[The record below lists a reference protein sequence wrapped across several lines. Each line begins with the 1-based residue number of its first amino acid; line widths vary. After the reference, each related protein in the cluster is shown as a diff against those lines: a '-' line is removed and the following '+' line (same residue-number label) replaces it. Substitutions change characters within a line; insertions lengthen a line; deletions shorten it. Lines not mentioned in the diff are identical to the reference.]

1 MFDTPLNIFLFCL
14 FVVIGIVILSFACFL
29 IISRILYYMLL
40 TRTSKE
46 KWGRHVS
53 EMTPDQVAM
62 YDEGLVWQREHDEF
76 KKELHIVNEN
86 HNLYAE
92 YYDFGFDRAIIFVP
106 GRTEGLGYG
115 YFFAKPYRECGFNV
129 LTIDQRA
136 HGLSDGKYP
145 ALGFDEH
152 RDLIKW
158 AELLHNEYGVKS
170 SVLHGV
176 CIGSSCCLQALV
188 SENAPSYFDGL
199 IADGMYTRFYYSF
212 RNHLVNKF
220 KQPAF
225 PTMIATN
232 LSFKLATGHSM
243 KRGPLNILPEIH
255 VPLLMLHSRE
265 DLYSTPE
272 FAQRLYDASGAEN
285 KTLVWFEHGRHSML
299 RVTDTERYDSSIDK
313 FLAGIWAKEPTG
325 AKEEK

>member
-62 YDEGLVWQREHDEF
+62 YDEGLAWQREHDQF

-158 AELLHNEYGVKS
+158 AELLHNDFNVKS
-170 SVLHGV
+170 IVFHGI
-176 CIGSSCCLQALV
+176 CIGSSCALQALV
-188 SENAPSYFDGL
+188 SENAPSYLDGL
-199 IADGMYTRFYYSF
+199 IAEGMYPNFYESF
-212 RNHLVNKF
+212 KNHMIEL
-220 KQPAF
+220 KQPIS
-225 PTMIATN
+225 PVLQMVN
-232 LSFKLATGHSM
+232 MWFKHYTGHSM
-243 KRGPLNILPEIH
+243 RRGNIDFIDKLEKPILMIHSKEDAYSLPE
-255 VPLLMLHSRE
+255 RAN
-265 DLYSTPE
+265 DLY
-272 FAQRLYDASGAEN
+272 N
-285 KTLVWFEHGRHSML
+285 KISHNKKKIFWYEHGAHSKL
-299 RVTDTERYDSSIDK
+299 RFLDSQAYDNAIK
-313 FLAGIWAKEPTG
+313 EFLTTYATVGSNQQG
-325 AKEEK
+325 FRR

>member
-62 YDEGLVWQREHDEF
+62 YDEGLAWQKEHDEF

-158 AELLHNEYGVKS
+158 AELLHNDFNIKS
-170 SVLHGV
+170 IVFHGI
-176 CIGSSCCLQALV
+176 CIGSSCALQALV
-188 SENAPSYFDGL
+188 SENAPSYLDGL
-199 IADGMYTRFYYSF
+199 IAEGMYPNFYESF
-212 RNHLVNKF
+212 KNHMIEL
-220 KQPAF
+220 KQPIS
-225 PTMIATN
+225 PVLQMVN
-232 LSFKLATGHSM
+232 MWFKHYTGHSM
-243 KRGPLNILPEIH
+243 RVGNIDFIDKLEKPILMIHSKEDAYSLPE
-255 VPLLMLHSRE
+255 RAN
-265 DLYSTPE
+265 DLYNKVSHDKKKIFWYEHGAHSKLRFLDPQAYDNAIKE
-272 FAQRLYDASGAEN
+272 FLTTYATVGAEQN
-285 KTLVWFEHGRHSML
+285 
-299 RVTDTERYDSSIDK
+299 
-313 FLAGIWAKEPTG
+313 
-325 AKEEK
+325 

>member
-62 YDEGLVWQREHDEF
+62 YDEGLAWQKEHDEF

-158 AELLHNEYGVKS
+158 AELLHNDFNVKS
-170 SVLHGV
+170 IVFHGI
-176 CIGSSCCLQALV
+176 CIGSSCALQALV
-188 SENAPSYFDGL
+188 SENAPSYLDGL
-199 IADGMYTRFYYSF
+199 IAEGMYPNFYESF
-212 RNHLVNKF
+212 KNHMIEL
-220 KQPAF
+220 KQPIS
-225 PTMIATN
+225 PVLQMVN
-232 LSFKLATGHSM
+232 MWFKHYTGHSM
-243 KRGPLNILPEIH
+243 RCGNIDFIDKLEKPILMIHSKEDAYSLPE
-255 VPLLMLHSRE
+255 RAN
-265 DLYSTPE
+265 DLYNKISHNKKKIFWYEHGAHSKLRFLDSYAYDNAIKE
-272 FAQRLYDASGAEN
+272 FLTTYYSQSAIAGAEQN
-285 KTLVWFEHGRHSML
+285 
-299 RVTDTERYDSSIDK
+299 
-313 FLAGIWAKEPTG
+313 
-325 AKEEK
+325 